1 MVRNKK
7 LLMVID
13 TLVVVCSMAISYMV
27 LRYIRREFDGA
38 ERAFAYLILF
48 STSMVLLPGLH
59 RLIHGKRRAERD
71 DDQDSFKE

>member
-7 LLMVID
+7 LLIVID
-13 TLVVVCSMAISYMV
+13 TLVTVCTMAISYMV

-48 STSMVLLPGLH
+48 STAMVLLPGLH
-59 RLIHGKRRAERD
+59 RLIHGKRPAERD
-71 DDQDSFKE
+71 DDQASFRK